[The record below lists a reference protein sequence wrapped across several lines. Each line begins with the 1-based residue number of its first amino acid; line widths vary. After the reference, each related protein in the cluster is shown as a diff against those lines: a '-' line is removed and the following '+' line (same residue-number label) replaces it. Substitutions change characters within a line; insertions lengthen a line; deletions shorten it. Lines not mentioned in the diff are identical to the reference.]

1 MTLQNLDFQ
10 EILKPRLC
18 CQLHLFLGEA
28 IVLALMGGALGL
40 LLLFMLTGVLH
51 MALPGL
57 PVTFNVFFLGLA
69 LFVSALIGLIAGVFP
84 AGQAANLDPIKALHE
99 E

>member
-1 MTLQNLDFQ
+1 
-10 EILKPRLC
+10 
-18 CQLHLFLGEA
+18 
-28 IVLALMGGALGL
+28 
-40 LLLFMLTGVLH
+40 
-51 MALPGL
+51 
-57 PVTFNVFFLGLA
+57 FLGLA